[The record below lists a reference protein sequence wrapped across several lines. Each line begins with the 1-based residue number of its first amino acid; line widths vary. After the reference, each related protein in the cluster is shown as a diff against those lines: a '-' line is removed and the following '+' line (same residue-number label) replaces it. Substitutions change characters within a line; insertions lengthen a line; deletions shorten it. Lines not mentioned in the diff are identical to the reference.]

1 MLREETLNEYKKKY
15 KKDKSNKIKERVLNK
30 VQLIDLIQDKDTN
43 LNQEFNITVKTHGI
57 TDQKFTG
64 RCWAFAGLNIIR
76 EKVIE
81 KCNLSNFELSGSYI
95 AFYEKLE
102 RFNCYLERLIDYKK
116 ANKDLYD
123 RDVATLLQR
132 GITDGGYFIKFA
144 NLIDK
149 YGIVPSSVFPE
160 TQSSS
165 STYELNQILSR
176 LLRKFYIDLEKTPNE
191 YDKLKDKYMEKV
203 YTILTN
209 IYSMPPEKF
218 DFEYTDKDEKYH
230 IDKNITPKE
239 FYEKYIGIDLKNE
252 YVEITSYQDDKIKY
266 NNIYEEE
273 DTSNISGEKNN
284 EILNLPK
291 DEFESLMLEQL
302 KNNEPVY
309 FYCSTTTKRINGIW
323 VDLLERYG
331 DIFDI
336 DLTLDNNSIL
346 KTNGITNAH
355 GMLIVGANVKGKK
368 ITKWK
373 IENSWGNQ
381 YGINGYYIAT
391 NDWINKYVYR
401 IVINKKLL
409 STKQLDIL
417 KQEKQLIKKW
427 DLKL

>member
-1 MLREETLNEYKKKY
+1 
-15 KKDKSNKIKERVLNK
+15 
-30 VQLIDLIQDKDTN
+30 
-43 LNQEFNITVKTHGI
+43 
-57 TDQKFTG
+57 
-64 RCWAFAGLNIIR
+64 
-76 EKVIE
+76 
-81 KCNLSNFELSGSYI
+81 
-95 AFYEKLE
+95 
-102 RFNCYLERLIDYKK
+102 
-116 ANKDLYD
+116 
-123 RDVATLLQR
+123 
-132 GITDGGYFIKFA
+132 
-144 NLIDK
+144 
-149 YGIVPSSVFPE
+149 
-160 TQSSS
+160 
-165 STYELNQILSR
+165 
-176 LLRKFYIDLEKTPNE
+176 
-191 YDKLKDKYMEKV
+191 
-203 YTILTN
+203 
-209 IYSMPPEKF
+209 
-218 DFEYTDKDEKYH
+218 
-230 IDKNITPKE
+230 
-239 FYEKYIGIDLKNE
+239 
-252 YVEITSYQDDKIKY
+252 
-266 NNIYEEE
+266 
-273 DTSNISGEKNN
+273 
-284 EILNLPK
+284 
-291 DEFESLMLEQL
+291 MLEQL